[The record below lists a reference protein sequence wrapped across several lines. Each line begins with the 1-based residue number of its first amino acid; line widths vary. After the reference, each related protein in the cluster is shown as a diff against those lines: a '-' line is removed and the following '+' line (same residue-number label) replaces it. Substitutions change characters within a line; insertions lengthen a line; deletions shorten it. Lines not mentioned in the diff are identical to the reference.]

1 MTHDELKEM
10 VIILKENAFKSHNDT
25 AILNVKVE
33 NFNYVMDKVLEVLD
47 NPIGLQNKTNNW
59 I

>member
-10 VIILKENAFKSHNDT
+10 VIILKDNAFKSHNDT

-47 NPIGLQNKTNNW
+47 EHIGGKK
-59 I
+59 